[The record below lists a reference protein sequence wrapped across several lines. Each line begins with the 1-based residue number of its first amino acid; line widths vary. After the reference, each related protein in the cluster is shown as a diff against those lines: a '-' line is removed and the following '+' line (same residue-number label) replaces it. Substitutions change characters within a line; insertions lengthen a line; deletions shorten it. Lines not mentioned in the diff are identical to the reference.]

1 MLIIFKLIVL
11 LMPFSQAEFS
21 LASGLTPSN
30 RVEVLKILG
39 LGSSSKNIST
49 LHPLG
54 TESGLEV
61 AIAFEFINTDTINR
75 FITDEKSKNT
85 LNYPKIIIGKGIY
98 EHIDLYFHFIPYTAT
113 FGISEFGSMIRYNF
127 YQAADTGFVVTGTL
141 HANSANFNNQLVS
154 RNLGTDLMV
163 GLGNES
169 LSVFTTL
176 GWAGAYGKFVGGTSG
191 ITDSGGPESE
201 EVNSLHAALGMTS
214 QWSMVN
220 MTLSLDYYVE
230 PVYTAK
236 VSVVF

>member
-1 MLIIFKLIVL
+1 
-11 LMPFSQAEFS
+11 MPLSQAEFS
-21 LASGLTPSN
+21 LASGLTKSN
-30 RVEVLKILG
+30 RIAVLEVLG

-49 LHPLG
+49 LQPLG

-75 FITDEKSKNT
+75 FITDEKSQNT
-85 LNYPKIIIGKGIY
+85 LYYPKIIIGKGIY
-98 EHIDLYFHFIPYTAT
+98 EAMDIYFHFIPYTAT
-113 FGISEFGSMIRYNF
+113 FGLSEFGSMIRYNF
-127 YQAADTGFVVTGTL
+127 YNAPSSGFAVTGIL
-141 HANSANFNNQLVS
+141 HANSSNFNNQLVS
-154 RNLGTDLMV
+154 RNLGADFM
-163 GLGNES
+163 LGFGS
-169 LSVFTTL
+169 KGLSVFTTL

-191 ITDSGGPESE
+191 ITDTLIRESE
-201 EVNSLHAALGMTS
+201 EVDSLHTALGMTT